1 MAQTSAV
8 VSRSPSDLAALA
20 ADCAAQMERFRR
32 EQANDP
38 IPCLQLFRKAILQ
51 RDPAAWEALIAVY
64 RPHIQRWIR
73 RRGIA
78 ADADLVDEL
87 TQEALVRFWR
97 AYTPELFA
105 RARSLADILRYWQDC
120 TTSGCLDWLRRS
132 RNAPTPLE
140 EAENGPSPRTS
151 AADTLPNN
159 LVRAEAR
166 SRLWQLVAEQC
177 QDESDL
183 LVAHRIFVEG
193 QKPRDVFR
201 ENPDHFASVEQV
213 YKRLRNLKDR
223 LRRTPDFLE
232 LLEACC

>member
-1 MAQTSAV
+1 MAQTSA
-8 VSRSPSDLAALA
+8 SISQGPSELTALA
-20 ADCAAQMERFRR
+20 TSCNEQMERFRR
-32 EQANDP
+32 KQANDP
-38 IPCLQLFRKAILQ
+38 TPCFQLFHKAILQ

-64 RPHIQRWIR
+64 RPYIQRWVR

-97 AYTPELFA
+97 AYTPELFV
-105 RARSLADILRYWQDC
+105 RARSLAEILHYWQDC
-120 TTSGCLDWLRRS
+120 TTSACLEWLRRS

-140 EAENGPSPRTS
+140 ETENGPSS
-151 AADTLPNN
+151 WASVADTLTHNM
-159 LVRAEAR
+159 VQAEAR
-166 SRLWQLVAEQC
+166 SRLWQLVVEQC
-177 QDESDL
+177 RDESDR

-201 ENPDHFASVEQV
+201 ENPEHFQSVEQV

-223 LRRTPDFLE
+223 LRRIPNLLE
-232 LLEACC
+232 LLETCC